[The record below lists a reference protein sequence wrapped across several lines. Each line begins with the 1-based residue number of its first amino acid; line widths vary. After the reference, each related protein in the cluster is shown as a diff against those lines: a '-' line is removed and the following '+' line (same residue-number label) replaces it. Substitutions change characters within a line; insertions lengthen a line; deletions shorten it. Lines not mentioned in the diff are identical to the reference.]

1 MSGGIYGHSML
12 YPNIGLYHPMITT
25 QEIVDIDQR
34 DISSDPISHCTSSQL
49 WP

>member
-12 YPNIGLYHPMITT
+12 YPNIGLYHLMITT
-25 QEIVDIDQR
+25 QEIVDIDKR